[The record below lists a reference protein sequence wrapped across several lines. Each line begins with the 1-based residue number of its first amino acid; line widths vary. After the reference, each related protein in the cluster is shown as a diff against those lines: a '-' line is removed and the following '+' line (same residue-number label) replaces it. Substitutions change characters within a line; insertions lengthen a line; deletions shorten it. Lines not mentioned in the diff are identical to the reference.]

1 VFCGCLFRIE
11 ARNHSGW
18 LVDDKVITSFTSN
31 KIVCQFFIFM
41 FILVSNVQITNA
53 CTLFKAEDKKHRK
66 FAYLH
71 CWKIL
76 KDKPKWLDRRKE
88 IGSANKTSNKKQ
100 KTVANSSPASVAPA
114 ALAAT
119 DVAAVGGAYA
129 EPSGRPD

>member
-53 CTLFKAEDKKHRK
+53 CTLFKAEDKK
-66 FAYLH
+66 
-71 CWKIL
+71 
-76 KDKPKWLDRRKE
+76 
-88 IGSANKTSNKKQ
+88 
-100 KTVANSSPASVAPA
+100 
-114 ALAAT
+114 
-119 DVAAVGGAYA
+119 
-129 EPSGRPD
+129 

>member
-1 VFCGCLFRIE
+1 
-11 ARNHSGW
+11 
-18 LVDDKVITSFTSN
+18 
-31 KIVCQFFIFM
+31 M